1 MDTAPD
7 INDSKLFLD
16 VLASFEKL
24 NISKDEQ
31 MTMIS
36 VISSV
41 LLLGNIEFEDSGDD
55 NKECRLMEESSNIL
69 SKIARNLKIEDGDLR
84 KALLTK
90 KLANMNIV

>member
-1 MDTAPD
+1 
-7 INDSKLFLD
+7 
-16 VLASFEKL
+16 
-24 NISKDEQ
+24 

-69 SKIARNLKIEDGDLR
+69 SKIARNLKIEDSDLR

-90 KLANMNIV
+90 KLANMNIVKILNKTGCESNRDGFAKNLY